1 MKKVLISGGAGFI
14 GYFLTK
20 KLIEVD
26 YEIHL
31 VDNFSRGVEDKYL
44 KEIVESKK
52 VHFYNIDLLN
62 LNDLYTLDNDY
73 YYIFHLAAIVGVK
86 NVLVD
91 PYNVLIKNQLLL
103 SNLIEFANTQKRLNR
118 FVFASTSEVYACT
131 LKDFGLEFP
140 TPEST
145 PLSVGIKHESR
156 NTYMLSK
163 IYGESMCIHSGLPF
177 TIIRPHNFY
186 GPRMGLSH
194 VIPELLKKSYDSK
207 NNKIKVYNSDHK
219 RSFCYIT
226 DAIDI
231 IYDIIINN
239 NSINEIYNIG
249 NEKDEVSI
257 LEVAKLIIKSVN
269 KELEIEKL
277 VEANNSPLR
286 RCPSMKKASNIIKI
300 KNPISLEDGIKK
312 CNDWYFNYIF
322 DQKGITAQ

>member
-1 MKKVLISGGAGFI
+1 MKKVLITGGAGFI

-20 KLIEVD
+20 KLIQLNYEV
-26 YEIHL
+26 HL

-44 KEIVESKK
+44 KELIDNKNVQ
-52 VHFYNIDLLN
+52 FQNIDLL
-62 LNDLYTLDNDY
+62 DLSKLSTLDNDY

-86 NVLVD
+86 NVLLD
-91 PYNVLIKNQLLL
+91 PFNVLIQNQLLL
-103 SNLIEFANTQKRLNR
+103 GNLIVFANTQKKLNR
-118 FVFASTSEVYACT
+118 FIFSSTSEVYACT
-131 LKDFGLEFP
+131 LKDFGLKFP
-140 TPEST
+140 TPENT

-163 IYGESMCIHSGLPF
+163 IYGESMCVHSSLPF

-194 VIPELLKKSYDSK
+194 VIPELLKKSYESK
-207 NNKIKVYNSDHK
+207 DNKIEVYNSDHK

-231 IYDIIINN
+231 IYDIIIDD
-239 NSINEIYNIG
+239 NSVNETYNIG

-257 LEVAKLIIKSVN
+257 LEVAELVIKSVD

-277 VEANNSPLR
+277 VDENNSPLR
-286 RCPSMKKASNIIKI
+286 RCPSMEKVSKIIKI
-300 KNPISLEDGIKK
+300 KNQMSLEDGINR

-322 DQKGITAQ
+322 DQKGISAQ